1 MQNINMKDYYMDK
14 IKKNINEIKKYQN
27 INILEKTN
35 ETNNAFFYENKNV
48 TLKYN
53 EEQKYKKTEDII
65 SNISTDKKDIKNNN
79 CNNISNDE
87 YVRIENGPK
96 NNYVSYNNNKIINND
111 NEKYDNIYN
120 NYGSVIH
127 KLNVQDMNNI
137 PNQNYNNNVVI
148 STKKNK
154 NDVIYN
160 IPYNTNSFIDTK
172 QNMNIN
178 NDVGT
183 KYYLDNNKNGY
194 IMNENI
200 NYDIENKMTN
210 TLNDINKCVHVNR
223 NDFSYYLNIKDGNKI
238 EDDNATYTHYI
249 NNSNIHQ
256 YDNTTNNTFYNK
268 KCDEQYYDKCESG
281 TRINKINEK
290 YINEHF
296 NNNGS
301 DGDNIYFHKLLSH
314 KNSNEKK
321 YVFQE
326 KIEKRNND
334 KYKYCYNDKDKDISS
349 YMVNKENYN
358 GNKDLDILNNY
369 YQMKNNLLSNKNN
382 IYIINS
388 NNQKRDLSL
397 QNKEDEKIDVVKEN
411 CVQTFDN
418 KKEKKKNIYIP
429 TII

>member
-79 CNNISNDE
+79 CNNIYNDE

-183 KYYLDNNKNGY
+183 KYYLDNNK
-194 IMNENI
+194 
-200 NYDIENKMTN
+200 
-210 TLNDINKCVHVNR
+210 
-223 NDFSYYLNIKDGNKI
+223 
-238 EDDNATYTHYI
+238 
-249 NNSNIHQ
+249 
-256 YDNTTNNTFYNK
+256 
-268 KCDEQYYDKCESG
+268 
-281 TRINKINEK
+281 
-290 YINEHF
+290 
-296 NNNGS
+296 
-301 DGDNIYFHKLLSH
+301 
-314 KNSNEKK
+314 
-321 YVFQE
+321 
-326 KIEKRNND
+326 
-334 KYKYCYNDKDKDISS
+334 
-349 YMVNKENYN
+349 
-358 GNKDLDILNNY
+358 
-369 YQMKNNLLSNKNN
+369 
-382 IYIINS
+382 
-388 NNQKRDLSL
+388 
-397 QNKEDEKIDVVKEN
+397 
-411 CVQTFDN
+411 
-418 KKEKKKNIYIP
+418 KKKKKK
-429 TII
+429 